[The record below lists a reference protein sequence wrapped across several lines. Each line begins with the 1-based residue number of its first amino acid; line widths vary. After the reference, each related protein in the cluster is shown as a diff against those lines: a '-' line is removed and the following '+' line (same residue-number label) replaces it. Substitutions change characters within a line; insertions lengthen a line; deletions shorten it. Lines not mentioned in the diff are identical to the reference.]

1 MGNLFWVDEGLMW
14 SFASCVMLS
23 GYETLAYFRENA
35 VFGMKE
41 ILITE
46 L

>member
-1 MGNLFWVDEGLMW
+1 MW
-14 SFASCVMLS
+14 SFASFLMPS
-23 GYETLAYFRENA
+23 GYETLTYFVENT

>member
-1 MGNLFWVDEGLMW
+1 MGNLFAVDEGLMW
-14 SFASCVMLS
+14 SFASSVMLS

-41 ILITE
+41 ILIIE

>member
-1 MGNLFWVDEGLMW
+1 MGNLLDEGLMW
-14 SFASCVMLS
+14 NFASCLMLS
-23 GYETLAYFRENA
+23 GYETLAYFGENT